1 MRYMNSHK
9 VELIII
15 GFIAAV
21 VLGYIEPANG
31 ATITIG
37 SDGDYDFSTIQAGI
51 YDARDGDMIL
61 VAPGEYVIS
70 EPITFRGKAITLMSE
85 GGPDETTIRMGTP
98 ADINRGS
105 VVVFE
110 SNETT
115 ASVLDGFTITGGKSS
130 LVPAAN
136 EWGGG
141 GILFVASSGTVRNCA
156 IVENIAKY
164 GSGVCCV
171 FTCSPRLADCTIV
184 ENSAEENGGGVLLWS
199 GPSLTMTN
207 CTIRENSATGFGG
220 GVNCMQNSSV
230 TMVDCIIRGNSTTG
244 DTPHVA
250 GYGGGLCCMENSK
263 MALTNCNI
271 EENSAGIGGGG
282 IQCINGSQ
290 LELTNCAIMENSVTI
305 VGGGMFC
312 EEHSSVTMTNCLVSG
327 NSATGRHDAYPGV
340 GGGGGM
346 DFWGSTSLTLSNCTI
361 TGNSAANDAGGM
373 ICDFGC
379 SGAITNS
386 IIWGNTAP
394 IGPNISL
401 IFGSTLDITYSN
413 VAGGRA
419 AVNVEGGSI
428 LNWSAGN
435 IDADPYFADP
445 DNGDYHLKSQAS
457 RWDANSQSWIQD
469 SVTSPCIDAG
479 DPMSPVGWESFPNGG
494 FVNMGA
500 YGGRAEA
507 SKTYFGE
514 PICET
519 IVAGDINGD
528 GQVNRA
534 DMEIMALHW
543 TDEEPLPLL

>member
-1 MRYMNSHK
+1 MRCINRHK
-9 VELIII
+9 VGLIVI
-15 GFIAAV
+15 GFLAAI
-21 VLGYIEPANG
+21 VLDCIGSANG
-31 ATITIG
+31 ALITVGQDGG
-37 SDGDYDFSTIQAGI
+37 SDFGTIQAGI
-51 YDARDGDMIL
+51 DAAVHGDTVL
-61 VAPGEYVIS
+61 VAPGEYVIT
-70 EPITFRGKAITLMSE
+70 EPITFQGKAITILSE
-85 GGPDETTIRMGTP
+85 AGPDEATIRMGTP
-98 ADINRGS
+98 ADTHRAS
-105 VVVFE
+105 VVIFE

-115 ASVLDGFTITGGKSS
+115 ASILDGFTIIGGKGS

-141 GILFVASSGTVRNCA
+141 GILFAASSGTMKNCV
-156 IVENIAKY
+156 ILENNARY
-164 GSGVCCV
+164 GGGICCV

-230 TMVDCIIRGNSTTG
+230 TMVDCIIRGNSITG
-244 DTPHVA
+244 DTPHVN

-282 IQCINGSQ
+282 IQCINRSQ
-290 LELTNCAIMENSVTI
+290 LELTNCTIMENSVTI

-346 DFWGSTSLTLSNCTI
+346 YFWGSTSLTLSNCTI
-361 TGNSAANDAGGM
+361 TGNSAANNAGGM

-379 SGAITNS
+379 LGSITNS

-394 IGPNISL
+394 IGPDISL

-413 VAGGRA
+413 VAGSRA
-419 AVNVEGGSI
+419 AVNVEGDSV

-435 IDADPYFADP
+435 IDADPYFVDP
-445 DNGDYHLKSQAS
+445 INDDFHLKSQAG
-457 RWDANSQSWIQD
+457 RWNPESQDWIQD
-469 SVTSPCIDAG
+469 DETSPCIDTG
-479 DPMSPVGWESFPNGG
+479 DPMSPIGWELFPNGG

-500 YGGRAEA
+500 YGGTLKA

-514 PICET
+514 PVCET

-534 DMEIMALHW
+534 DLEIMCLHW
-543 TDEEPLPLL
+543 TDEEPLLP